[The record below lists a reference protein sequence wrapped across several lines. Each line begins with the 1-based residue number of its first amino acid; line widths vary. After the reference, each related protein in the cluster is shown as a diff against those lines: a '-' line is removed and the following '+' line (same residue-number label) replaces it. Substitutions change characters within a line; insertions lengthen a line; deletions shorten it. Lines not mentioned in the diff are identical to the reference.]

1 MELGTYLPYL
11 VNRVGQQFIIDMT
24 PVLNEVGVD
33 IQSWRVLIAL
43 YQRGGQP
50 VGALSDL
57 TSINFST
64 LSRVL
69 GRMEKKDLVRRV
81 RGTQDA
87 RSFTIELTDTGRSTT
102 ETILPRAAAL
112 EAQATGNFS
121 EAELATL
128 RQLLAKL
135 YAGMEGDTGEADDR
149 LAG

>member
-1 MELGTYLPYL
+1 TYLPYL
-11 VNRVGQQFIIDMT
+11 VNRVGQRFISDIA
-24 PVLNEVGVD
+24 PVLSEAGVD

-69 GRMEKKDLVRRV
+69 SRTEKKDLIQRS
-81 RGTQDA
+81 RGTEDA
-87 RSFTIELTDTGRSTT
+87 RSFTVELTRNGRHVT
-102 ETILPRAAAL
+102 ETILPPATAL
-112 EAQATGNFS
+112 EAKVTGDFS
-121 EAELATL
+121 EAELAML
-128 RQLLAKL
+128 RQLLGKL
-135 YAGMEGDTGEADDR
+135 YAGLSDYSAEQDDR

>member
-11 VNRVGQQFIIDMT
+11 VNRVGQRFISDIT
-24 PVLNEVGVD
+24 PVLSEVGVD

-43 YQRGGQP
+43 YQRGSQP

-69 GRMEKKDLVRRV
+69 GRMERKDLVQRHRDAA
-81 RGTQDA
+81 DA
-87 RSFTIELTDTGRSTT
+87 RSFTIDLTENGRSVT
-102 ETILPRAAAL
+102 EKILPRAATL

-128 RQLLAKL
+128 RQLLDKL
-135 YAGMEGDTGEADDR
+135 YVGLSDSAEEDNR

>member
-11 VNRVGQQFIIDMT
+11 VNRVGQQFISDIT

-81 RGTQDA
+81 RDAEDA
-87 RSFTIELTDTGRSTT
+87 RSFTVDLTDTGRDVTD
-102 ETILPRAAAL
+102 TILPRAVAL
-112 EAQATGNFS
+112 EAQVTGNFS
-121 EAELATL
+121 PAELATL
-128 RQLLAKL
+128 RQLLDKL
-135 YAGMEGDTGEADDR
+135 YVGLSDNAAEQDDR

>member
-11 VNRVGQQFIIDMT
+11 VNRVGQRFVTDVT
-24 PVLNEVGVD
+24 PVLAEAGVD

-43 YQRGGQP
+43 YQRGAQP

-69 GRMEKKDLVRRV
+69 GRMESKDLVRRH
-81 RGTQDA
+81 RDADDA
-87 RSFTIELTDTGRSTT
+87 RSFTIMLTENGRSVT

-128 RQLLAKL
+128 RQLLDKL
-135 YAGMEGDTGEADDR
+135 YVGLSDNTAEQDDR

>member
-11 VNRVGQQFIIDMT
+11 VNRVGQQFISDIT
-24 PVLNEVGVD
+24 PVLSEAGVD
-33 IQSWRVLIAL
+33 IQSWRVLIAV

-50 VGALSDL
+50 VGALSAL
-57 TSINFST
+57 TSINLST
-64 LSRVL
+64 LSRVI
-69 GRMEKKDLVRRV
+69 GRMENKDLVRRV
-81 RGTQDA
+81 RDTEDA
-87 RSFTIELTDTGRSTT
+87 RSFTIELTETGRAIT

-112 EAQATGNFS
+112 EAQATGDFS

-135 YAGMEGDTGEADDR
+135 YAGLSQGTEERDDR

>member
-11 VNRVGQQFIIDMT
+11 VNRVGQRFISDIT
-24 PVLNEVGVD
+24 PVLSEAGVD

-43 YQRGGQP
+43 YQRGSQP

-69 GRMEKKDLVRRV
+69 GRMEKKDLVRRH
-81 RGTQDA
+81 RGADDA
-87 RSFTIELTDTGRSTT
+87 RSFTIDLTATGRSVT
-102 ETILPRAAAL
+102 EAILPQATAL
-112 EAQATGNFS
+112 EAKVTGDFS
-121 EAELATL
+121 EAELAML
-128 RQLLAKL
+128 RQLLGKL
-135 YAGMEGDTGEADDR
+135 YAGLSDYSADQDNR

>member
-1 MELGTYLPYL
+1 MELRTYLPYL

-43 YQRGGQP
+43 YQRGEQH

-69 GRMEKKDLVRRV
+69 GRMEKKDIVRRV

-87 RSFTIELTDTGRSTT
+87 RSFTIELTDTGRDTT

-135 YAGMEGDTGEADDR
+135 YAGMADGGAEADDR

>member
-11 VNRVGQQFIIDMT
+11 VNRVGQRFITDIT
-24 PVLNEVGVD
+24 PALSEAGVD
-33 IQSWRVLIAL
+33 SKSWRVLIAL

-69 GRMEKKDLVRRV
+69 DRMEKKDLVQRL
-81 RGTQDA
+81 RGSDA
-87 RSFTIELTDTGRSTT
+87 RSFMIELTDHGRAVTGR
-102 ETILPRAAAL
+102 IVPRAAEL
-112 EAQATGNFS
+112 EAAATGDFT

-128 RQLLAKL
+128 RQLLGKL
-135 YAGMEGDTGEADDR
+135 YTGLLSEAEEGPSR

>member
-1 MELGTYLPYL
+1 LELGTYLPYL
-11 VNRVGQQFIIDMT
+11 VNRVGQRFIGDIT
-24 PVLNEVGVD
+24 PVLNEAGVD

-69 GRMEKKDLVRRV
+69 GRMEKKGLIHRLRDAD
-81 RGTQDA
+81 DA
-87 RSFTIELTDTGRSTT
+87 RSFTIDLTEPGRDVT
-102 ETILPRAAAL
+102 ETILPQAAAL
-112 EAQATGNFS
+112 EAQATGDFS
-121 EAELATL
+121 EAELAML
-128 RQLLAKL
+128 RQLLGKL
-135 YAGMEGDTGEADDR
+135 YAGLSDNAADRDDR

>member
-11 VNRVGQQFIIDMT
+11 VNRVGQRFIGDIT
-24 PVLNEVGVD
+24 PVLNEAGVD

-69 GRMEKKDLVRRV
+69 GRMEKKGLIHRLRDAD
-81 RGTQDA
+81 DA
-87 RSFTIELTDTGRSTT
+87 RSFTIDLTEPGRDVT
-102 ETILPRAAAL
+102 ETILPQAAAL
-112 EAQATGNFS
+112 EAQATGDFS
-121 EAELATL
+121 EAELAML
-128 RQLLAKL
+128 RQLLGKL
-135 YAGMEGDTGEADDR
+135 YAGLSDNAADRDDR

>member
-11 VNRVGQQFIIDMT
+11 VNRVGQQFIVDMT

-33 IQSWRVLIAL
+33 IQSWRVLIAI

-50 VGALSDL
+50 VGALSEL

-69 GRMEKKDLVRRV
+69 GRMENKHLIRRV
-81 RGTQDA
+81 RGTEDA
-87 RSFTIELTDTGRSTT
+87 RSFTIELTDTGCATT

-128 RQLLAKL
+128 RQLLGKL
-135 YAGMEGDTGEADDR
+135 YAGMANGGAEADDR

>member
-11 VNRVGQQFIIDMT
+11 VNRVGQRFIGDIT
-24 PVLNEVGVD
+24 PFLGEAGVD

-43 YQRGGQP
+43 YQRGEQQ

-81 RGTQDA
+81 RGTEDA
-87 RSFTIELTDTGRSTT
+87 RSFTIDLTETGRATT

-128 RQLLAKL
+128 RQLLDKL
-135 YAGMEGDTGEADDR
+135 YVGLSTNSAEQDNR

>member
-11 VNRVGQQFIIDMT
+11 VNRVGQHFISDIA
-24 PVLNEVGVD
+24 PVLNGVGVD

-69 GRMEKKDLVRRV
+69 GRMEKKDLIRRL
-81 RGTQDA
+81 RGIDDA
-87 RSFTIELTDTGRSTT
+87 RSFTIDLTETGRTVT
-102 ETILPRAAAL
+102 DTILPQAVAL
-112 EAQATGNFS
+112 EARATGNFS

-128 RQLLAKL
+128 RQLLGKL
-135 YAGMEGDTGEADDR
+135 YAGLSDDAGERDDR

>member
-1 MELGTYLPYL
+1 LELGTYLPYL
-11 VNRVGQQFIIDMT
+11 VNRVGQRFVSDIT
-24 PVLNEVGVD
+24 PVLSEAGVD

-43 YQRGGQP
+43 YQRGAQP

-69 GRMEKKDLVRRV
+69 GRMEKKDLVRRH
-81 RGTQDA
+81 RGAQDA
-87 RSFTIELTDTGRSTT
+87 RSFTIDLTATGRCVT

-112 EAQATGNFS
+112 EAKATGDFS
-121 EAELATL
+121 EAELAML
-128 RQLLAKL
+128 RQLLGKL
-135 YAGMEGDTGEADDR
+135 YMGLSEQAAEQDDR

>member
-11 VNRVGQQFIIDMT
+11 VNRVGQRFIGDIT
-24 PVLNEVGVD
+24 PALNEAGLD

-64 LSRVL
+64 LSRVI
-69 GRMEKKDLVRRV
+69 GRMEKKKLVQRLQ
-81 RGTQDA
+81 GAHDA
-87 RSFTIELTDTGRSTT
+87 RSYTIDLTDPGRDVTKM
-102 ETILPRAAAL
+102 ILPRAAAL

-121 EAELATL
+121 AAELSTL
-128 RQLLAKL
+128 RQLLDKL
-135 YAGMEGDTGEADDR
+135 YVGLSDKAAGEDDR
-149 LAG
+149 LAS

>member
-69 GRMEKKDLVRRV
+69 GRLEKKDLVRRV